1 MDKPVTLIIGLGQT
15 VGEAIAQ
22 RFAESGHDVLAVDP
36 SQSLLDD
43 LAKTVDV
50 PVAVHHGPTHTQLGL
65 RNAMAAA
72 LEAYGRID
80 NVVCTPKLPQP
91 DALLDLDMDDF
102 EEAVL
107 ESISGAVK
115 ALRIFT
121 TEMLANPEEIENAA
135 GRKLQSGSFTFVLS
149 LNALLIE
156 AGWFTE
162 SITQNALLG
171 VVRSASIE
179 LAPHNIRVNAITALR
194 PRAEKR
200 ETWLKDR
207 TPAGRTALAEEIGEA
222 AFFLASAST
231 AIITGESLTLDG
243 GRRNLSGLMP
253 EESD

>member
-1 MDKPVTLIIGLGQT
+1 MEKPVTLIIGLGQT

-22 RFAESGHDVLAVDP
+22 RFAEGGHAILAVDP
-36 SQSLLDD
+36 SQALLDD

-50 PVAVHHGPTHTQLGL
+50 PVATHHGPTHTQLGI

-80 NVVCTPKLPQP
+80 NVVCTPKLPQA
-91 DALLDLDMDDF
+91 DALLDLEMDDF

-115 ALRIFT
+115 ALRIFAK
-121 TEMLANPEEIENAA
+121 EMISNAEEPESAA
-135 GRKLQSGSFTFVLS
+135 DRNRQSGSFTFVLS
-149 LNALLIE
+149 LNALLTE
-156 AGWFTE
+156 SGWFTE
-162 SITQNALLG
+162 SVTQNALLG

-200 ETWLKDR
+200 ETWLKAR

-231 AIITGESLTLDG
+231 AIMTGEALTLDG

-253 EESD
+253 EEAD